1 MLYAG
6 MVAYAAPLPVGVPLG
21 GYAFREGV
29 SVGTH
34 DPITATALVVRQGRS
49 TVAIVSV
56 DLVAV
61 TSALRQ
67 RVLAL
72 LAVDPG
78 LRPEQ
83 VLLAA
88 THTHSGPG
96 GPHADLHDGGAYY
109 DADTADRLAATIA
122 RAVRDAH
129 RDAHRDA
136 EPVSVRAWAGVASGV
151 ASDRVTAV
159 VDVSV
164 PAAVAVLSTPGGR
177 TIGAVANYAC
187 HPTVLDESNLEF
199 SADYVHA
206 TRQTLRERLGTPVV
220 LFLNGA
226 CGDLSTRYSRR
237 AATFDEAARLGGVAA
252 DHLAALVTDPPA
264 DTEIRSHPAVDTRT
278 ELVNVRCRRP
288 TPQVTRDAL
297 HGAMPAGPSS
307 RAVRAARYSLELEE
321 RLAATHAGRDL
332 RLPVQVLRFGPVAVV
347 GLSVEL
353 FSAWRPR
360 WDDAFPG
367 VVMLACYAN
376 DYHGY
381 AVRPETPAEAYERAN
396 SWLPDTAG
404 GTLVD
409 AATRLLG
416 RQSGGPVRHGTTS

>member
-6 MVAYAAPLPVGVPLG
+6 MVAYTAPLRVGVPLG

-49 TVAIVSV
+49 AAAIVSV

-72 LAVDPG
+72 LEVDPG

-96 GPHADLHDGGAYY
+96 GPHTDLHDGGAYY
-109 DADTADRLAATIA
+109 DPDTAGRLAATIA

-129 RDAHRDA
+129 RDI
-136 EPVSVRAWAGVASGV
+136 EPVSVRAWAGMASGV
-151 ASDRVTAV
+151 ASDRVRAV

-164 PAAVAVLSTPGGR
+164 PTAVAVLSTPGGR

-187 HPTVLDESNLEF
+187 HPTVLDEANLEF
-199 SADYVHA
+199 SADYVDA
-206 TRQTLRERLGTPVV
+206 ARRRLRERLGTPVV

-237 AATFDEAARLGGVAA
+237 AASFDEAARLGGMAANHLTALVAA
-252 DHLAALVTDPPA
+252 EPA
-264 DTEIRSHPAVDTRT
+264 DTKIGGQPVVDSCT
-278 ELVNVRCRRP
+278 ELVNVRCRTP
-288 TPQVTRDAL
+288 TPLVTREAL
-297 HGAMPAGPSS
+297 NSAAMPAGPAA
-307 RAVRAARYSLELEE
+307 RAVRSARYSLELEE
-321 RLAATHAGRDL
+321 RLAVTHAGRDI

-353 FSAWRPR
+353 FSGWRPR
-360 WDDAFPG
+360 WDDEFSG

-376 DYHGY
+376 GYHGY

-409 AATRLLG
+409 TATRLLA
-416 RQSGGPVRHGTTS
+416 RRSGGQLRQGTTP